1 MPAAPILRQAGVSSW
16 FETGAGRAL
25 LRLEQHWAL
34 EALRHRPSQ
43 PWLWLSAI
51 PAGLPEG
58 SALQGRGLR
67 LFRHGAG
74 YAGEL
79 QCGLPMPI
87 PSESLQ
93 AIVVQH
99 AVAGDIDAFVE
110 ECARVLA
117 PGGRLWLFALNP
129 LSPYRLRWRRH
140 VPSPPRPEWWRRS
153 IQRARLHCS
162 MTPCYLGPAWNP
174 GDGGEGHAG
183 RGPWRAVCV
192 FEAEKRAIAPNGPIP
207 AKVRWQRPVATI

>member
-16 FETGAGRAL
+16 FETGAGRVL
-25 LRLEQHWAL
+25 LQLEQPLAVSG
-34 EALRHRPSQ
+34 LRGRPSQ

-51 PAGLPEG
+51 PAGLPGGE
-58 SALQGRGLR
+58 ALQGRGLR
-67 LFRHGAG
+67 LSRQGPG
-74 YAGEL
+74 YVGDL
-79 QCGLPMPI
+79 RCGLPLPI

-99 AVAGDIDAFVE
+99 AEAGAIAPFLD

-140 VPSPPRPEWWRRS
+140 IARAPRPEQWRRA
-153 IQRARLHCS
+153 ILRAGLHC
-162 MTPCYLGPAWNP
+162 PLPPRYLGPVWGPAAE
-174 GDGGEGHAG
+174 GEAVAG
-183 RGPWRAVCV
+183 RAPWRAVCL
-192 FEAEKRAIAPNGPIP
+192 FEAEKRAAAPNGPIP

>member
-25 LRLEQHWAL
+25 LHMEQPLAVA
-34 EALRHRPSQ
+34 ALRSRPSQ

-51 PAGLPEG
+51 PAGLPGEG
-58 SALQGRGLR
+58 VLQGRGLR
-67 LFRHGAG
+67 LSRHEAG
-74 YAGEL
+74 YVGDL
-79 QCGLPMPI
+79 RCGLPLPI
-87 PSESLQ
+87 PSESLH

-99 AVAGDIDAFVE
+99 AVAGDIDRFLD

-129 LSPYRLRWRRH
+129 LSPYRLRWRRYLA
-140 VPSPPRPEWWRRS
+140 SPPRPEWWRRS
-153 IQRARLHCS
+153 IRRAGLHCP
-162 MTPCYLGPAWNP
+162 MPPRYLGPAWNP
-174 GDGGEGHAG
+174 PTAGEGQVG
-183 RGPWRAVCV
+183 RGPWRAVCL
-192 FEAEKRAIAPNGPIP
+192 FEAEKRTSAPSAPIP

>member
-25 LRLEQHWAL
+25 LHMEQQSAVA
-34 EALRHRPSQ
+34 ALRSRPSQ
-43 PWLWLSAI
+43 PWLWLSPI
-51 PAGLPEG
+51 PAGLPGEDV
-58 SALQGRGLR
+58 LQGRGLR
-67 LFRHGAG
+67 LFRHEAG
-74 YAGEL
+74 YAGDL
-79 QCGLPMPI
+79 RCGLPLPI
-87 PSESLQ
+87 PSESLH

-99 AVAGDIDAFVE
+99 AVAGDIDRFLD

-140 VPSPPRPEWWRRS
+140 LASPPRPEGWRRS
-153 IQRARLHCS
+153 IQRAGLHCP
-162 MTPCYLGPAWNP
+162 MPPRYLGPVWKP
-174 GDGGEGHAG
+174 VTGGDGQAG
-183 RGPWRAVCV
+183 RGPWRAVCL
-192 FEAEKRAIAPNGPIP
+192 FEAEKRASAPNGPIP